1 MTSIRPG
8 TPDDAA
14 AYLDL
19 RRKLVPWHLST
30 AEGVRHHWRSL
41 VEASRG
47 ALFAVDDDAGLVGL
61 ARCGLNTWTTESGA
75 ANVLLVVRPDRRR
88 QGVGSAL
95 LAAAEEHLASIGAHR
110 VQSYAHGDPE
120 SLDWVRRRGYRTTAE
135 VRYSGAV
142 LADLPPQPE
151 PPAGVTVAAFAD
163 LPPEAVYAVDAEATQ
178 DEPSAVTLDAL
189 GYDDWFRDAWQSPNL
204 RHDLSVAV
212 LVDGEPAACTFVEAD
227 PDSGRVSSAA
237 TGTRRAYR
245 GRGLAKLA
253 KSVALHRA
261 RDAGFTMAYTGN
273 DEVNRP
279 MLAVNEWLGYRAV
292 GAEWECVRT
301 LPAG

>member
-1 MTSIRPG
+1 MTPVRPG

-19 RRKLVPWHLST
+19 RRQLVPWQVNT
-30 AEGVRHHWRSL
+30 VEAVRHNWRSQL
-41 VEASRG
+41 GAGQG

-61 ARCGLNTWTTESGA
+61 VRCGLNTWTSEPGA
-75 ANVLLVVRPDRRR
+75 ANVALVVRPDRRR

-95 LAAAEEHLASIGAHR
+95 LAAAEEHLASVGAHR
-110 VQSYAHGDPE
+110 VQGYAHGDPE

-142 LADLPPQPE
+142 LADLPPRPT
-151 PPAGVTVAAFAD
+151 PPPGVTLAAFAD
-163 LPPEAVYAVDAEATQ
+163 LPPETVYVVDAEATQ
-178 DEPSAVTLDAL
+178 DEPSAVPLDSL
-189 GYDDWFRDAWQSPNL
+189 GYDDWLRDAWQSPSL

-212 LVDGEPAACTFVEAD
+212 LVDGEPAACTFVDGD

-261 RDAGFTMAYTGN
+261 RDAGFTVAYTGN